1 MSVMIRLFIGPM
13 IVGVFAFLFIYYI
26 SPVFISEPI
35 IVSIVAEFALNWSNL
50 YFDSMPPIVVSYI
63 SDLNRVMVALT
74 VGLLITLVIQ
84 LLLVIRSTS
93 IYITKWVITYLQK
106 DREKDEALDLPS
118 INMDLK
124 FKKSD
129 RVGGGWGEVLIQ
141 LSGID
146 KPQSTKI
153 EL

>member
-93 IYITKWVITYLQK
+93 IYITKWVITYLKK

-129 RVGGGWGEVLIQ
+129 RGGGILGRGLD
-141 LSGID
+141 S
-146 KPQSTKI
+146 I
-153 EL
+153 ERD